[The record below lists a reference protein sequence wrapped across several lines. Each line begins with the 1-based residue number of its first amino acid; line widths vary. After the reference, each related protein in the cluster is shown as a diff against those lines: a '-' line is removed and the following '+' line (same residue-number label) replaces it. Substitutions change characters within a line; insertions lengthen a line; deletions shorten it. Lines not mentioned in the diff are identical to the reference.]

1 MDYTNLPI
9 LYTVI
14 YSYLKNYMTLCYEQ
28 TRHLFFFVWKFSVKK
43 KKDRVVQE
51 NSLLILIFMWPNIQR
66 KKKKKIFFHFLIW
79 YTKNLKKKQ
88 TYTHLLLGHFQSS
101 VMLLEMEKC
110 KMEASVLATL
120 WIDTEIK
127 AFYRESI
134 CIHSGFQNYFHPLTA
149 LESVYL

>member
-1 MDYTNLPI
+1 MNKPDT
-9 LYTVI
+9 
-14 YSYLKNYMTLCYEQ
+14 
-28 TRHLFFFVWKFSVKK
+28 FFFCLKVFCEKEKRQSSTRELPPYTYFYVAKYPK
-43 KKDRVVQE
+43 
-51 NSLLILIFMWPNIQR
+51 

-79 YTKNLKKKQ
+79 YTKNFKKKQ

-101 VMLLEMEKC
+101 MMLLEMEKC